1 MLWRFSGQHE
11 VRHNPPTRRIP
22 SMMVHTTE
30 FVSDRQWSPG
40 ARESFKQ
47 GQESGL
53 TARRLGIE
61 QKPTTS
67 QEEK

>member
-1 MLWRFSGQHE
+1 MLWRFSGQRE
-11 VRHNPPTRRIP
+11 LRHNPPTRRIP
-22 SMMVHTTE
+22 SMMVQPMACL
-30 FVSDRQWSPG
+30 SDRQWSPG

-61 QKPTTS
+61 QKSTTS